1 MQKQCHKH
9 TKTIFMKKE
18 KNYQKEIQDI
28 LSNEFSTK
36 NITIFTIIGIVLLP
50 ILFLLGSKFGSS
62 SLFIIGIISIIDIL
76 VIAYLFSLKKKHSIA
91 KQRLDDAFDYSRI
104 DNVKATIE
112 NLVQAYQNVKNYR
125 LLEFIFIYATQYRPD
140 FKLQSEITSLELN
153 KLKAQK
159 TKDKQLIEILKHI
172 LNTTSDIE
180 RHKNFISKSNLK
192 IKHLKEEI
200 NQTEEQELLDEFNI
214 IIKRYEG
221 IVLKGQEKIKKD
233 EQKVKNLLKLKNNFI
248 ISKRI
253 KQAREELIQ
262 MEDEFWTNSISDEY
276 TTDYNED
283 KIKTAIQKN
292 KKEES
297 TQQILRNH
305 KSHIERINS
314 EIETEQ
320 AV

>member
-1 MQKQCHKH
+1 
-9 TKTIFMKKE
+9 MKKE
-18 KNYQKEIQDI
+18 KNFPKEIQDI
-28 LSNEFSTK
+28 LTNEFSTK
-36 NITIFTIIGIVLLP
+36 TITIFTIIGIVLLP
-50 ILFLLGSKFGSS
+50 ILLFLGSKFQS
-62 SLFIIGIISIIDIL
+62 SLLYIFLGIISIIDI
-76 VIAYLFSLKKKHSIA
+76 IAITYLFSLKKKNSIA

-112 NLVQAYQNVKNYR
+112 NLVQAYQSVKNSR
-125 LLEFIFIYATQYRPD
+125 LLEFIFIYATQYHPG
-140 FKLQSEITSLELN
+140 FKLQSTITSLELN

-172 LNTTSDIE
+172 VSTTNDIE

-192 IKHLKEEI
+192 IKHLHEEI
-200 NQTEEQELLDEFNI
+200 NQTEEQELLVEFNV

-221 IVLKGQEKIKKD
+221 IVSKGKEKIKKD
-233 EQKVKNLLKLKNNFI
+233 EQKVENLLKLKNNFI

-253 KQAREELIQ
+253 KQARAELIQ

-276 TTDYNED
+276 TPEYNED
-283 KIKTAIQKN
+283 KINSVIEKN

-297 TQQILRNH
+297 TQRILKNH
-305 KSHIERINS
+305 KTHIEKINS
-314 EIETEQ
+314 QIETEQ